1 MLAVAASPANAT
13 VYNVNRTIGVGS
25 VTGTIT
31 TDGATGIISPSDF
44 TAWDL
49 LLTGDG
55 ATKTI
60 SSADGDAA
68 VWGGGGDITAD
79 ATHVSFNFS
88 AGDGGFL
95 VFQDGMGSGSFYWC
109 LNSTNGGCLQSE
121 SVVPQHF
128 DDTERAVCD
137 PERQPDRRDGG
148 WSRS

>member
-1 MLAVAASPANAT
+1 M
-13 VYNVNRTIGVGS
+13 
-25 VTGTIT
+25 
-31 TDGATGIISPSDF
+31 
-44 TAWDL
+44 
-49 LLTGDG
+49 LTGDG

-68 VWGGGGDITAD
+68 VWGAGGDITAD

-128 DDTERAVCD
+128 DGYERAVCD

-148 WSRS
+148 